1 MSSNVVIGAIMGQW
15 TTLGSTRWRFERCL
29 HMCYQRK
36 KSTSQQQALQRAQKL
51 AEKTLKNATSKPQ
64 SRKKERKDRGCSIS
78 QIDNDHDEDL
88 QDHTRVQDAHAK
100 LLQAQA
106 PIQAFTKPKNKTR
119 VGKIQAGMSIK
130 RGCQCNFV
138 AKQLLLDESLCTI
151 HFHCMTHTNKDD
163 KPCHGTEFGGQRAG
177 LSGRL
182 STTTKQWIV
191 HTLRSRKSP
200 AQVMAEHKSMVMQ
213 GACSKFFGCKQTQGN
228 NQGKLKR

>member
-1 MSSNVVIGAIMGQW
+1 MFAHVLS
-15 TTLGSTRWRFERCL
+15 E
-29 HMCYQRK
+29 K
-36 KSTSQQQALQRAQKL
+36 KINIS
-51 AEKTLKNATSKPQ
+51 ATSTTKGAKTCGKNTEERNIKTTI
-64 SRKKERKDRGCSIS
+64 SKERKDRGCSIS
-78 QIDNDHDEDL
+78 QIDEDHDEDL

-106 PIQAFTKPKNKTR
+106 PIQAFTKPKKKTR

-151 HFHCMTHTNKDD
+151 HFHCMTHTNKDG

-177 LSGRL
+177 LSGCL

-213 GACSKFFGCKQTQGN
+213 GACSKFFGCKQTQRN